1 MSIYQPTTS
10 SNPMAEFILKRY
22 EQWRQNRLPLQLK
35 CTKNL
40 EAFRGISTGTW
51 KKGEGEGWR
60 SNTFFNATKQK
71 IISAFALVSDMML
84 MGGRIPF
91 MLAPSP
97 WDEVNLAGLPED
109 QAKSVRQDIDDM
121 ERLIDQQFSDC
132 SADRSFLKNI
142 LSAAIFGETYA
153 KKLVIDVVRRGWRL
167 NAPQIPGIENLDRLP
182 PELMAFEPYAES
194 HNAPAWE
201 YVPWWDI
208 FRDLET
214 DKLLEGAG
222 VIHRQLTSPFWLRSR
237 KERAYF
243 LSDSIDTVLANAGKQ
258 GDSSSVPEKDT
269 ESLTPALRNIKFR
282 QNTIL
287 YLEFWGRV
295 PKETADKYEEE
306 LLANKPLSGNGRITE
321 IPTFGKQ
328 QDYEEGDD
336 VEVMVC
342 VAGDQVVRYC
352 RTSPEERPFFRSV
365 WEENLDDIGGTGVA
379 DNAENMQVVL
389 NGAIRAMEDNKKLTA
404 NLIAGVKR
412 RYIEGDIKEV
422 KPGLLFDISEECD
435 DARKAIA
442 QVEFTDV
449 GASLMQ
455 LIEMAMQFLDQD
467 TMIPKIQQGI
477 QTDQRVT
484 AFEIS
489 QQVEKAG
496 KYIGSVI
503 RNQDEGLIE
512 PIVEAFYDYNMSDPT
527 VSKGKGNYIVKALGF
542 NSFQDRIERIS
553 KIKQFMDLI
562 VSNPAFLA
570 EARVRKLMEN
580 IAKALDMEPDEV
592 LKSEAEKQ
600 AEAEQLAAAASQTT
614 AAGQTPAKAPEEL
627 ALTGAKAQEAQA
639 RAAKASAEAVAVPEK
654 LAIERAK
661 AVVEIGRQTPEGGP
675 AIAGGQQSK
684 GQNQKAPV
692 PAETGAPSAPG
703 APAPVG

>member
-109 QAKSVRQDIDDM
+109 QATSIRKDIDDM

-222 VIHRQLTSPFWLRSR
+222 VIHRQLTSPFWLRAR
-237 KERAYF
+237 KDRAYF
-243 LSDSIDTVLANAGKQ
+243 LSDSIDTVLANASKQ

-295 PKETADKYEEE
+295 PKETADKYEED
-306 LLANKPLSGNGRITE
+306 LLANKTPGMEISE

-512 PIVEAFYDYNMSDPT
+512 PIVESFYDYNMSDPT

-542 NSFQDRIERIS
+542 NSFQDRIERIG

-580 IAKALDMEPDEV
+580 IAKALDIEPDEV

-614 AAGQTPAKAPEEL
+614 AAAGQTPAKAPEEL

-639 RAAKASAEAVAVPEK
+639 RASKASAEAAAVPEK

-661 AVVEIGRQTPEGGP
+661 AVTDIQAKQTPDDGRQTPDQKTERQATGP
-675 AIAGGQQSK
+675 
-684 GQNQKAPV
+684 QNVV
-692 PAETGAPSAPG
+692 PASAPAG
-703 APAPVG
+703 STGSPQAG

>member
-97 WDEVNLAGLPED
+97 WDEVNLAELPED
-109 QAKSVRQDIDDM
+109 RAKSVRQDIDDM
-121 ERLIDQQFSDC
+121 EHLIDQQFSDC
-132 SADRSFLKNI
+132 SADRAFLKNI

-167 NAPQIPGIENLDRLP
+167 NPPQIPGIENTDRLP
-182 PELMAFEPYAES
+182 PELMTFEPYAES

-222 VIHRQLTSPFWLRSR
+222 AIHRQLISPFWLRAR

-243 LSDSIDTVLANAGKQ
+243 LSDAIDTVLVNAGKQ
-258 GDSSSVPEKDT
+258 GDSPSVPEKDT

-295 PKETADKYEEE
+295 PLETAETFEKE
-306 LLANKPLSGNGRITE
+306 LLNNKVLTE
-321 IPTFGKQ
+321 IPTFGKDQ
-328 QDYEEGDD
+328 EYQEGDD

-404 NLIAGVKR
+404 NLIAAVKR
-412 RYIEGDIKEV
+412 RYIEGDLKEV
-422 KPGLLFDISEECD
+422 KPGMILDVSEECD
-435 DARKAIA
+435 DARKALA
-442 QVEFTDV
+442 QVTFTDV
-449 GASLMQ
+449 GASLME

-467 TMIPKIQQGI
+467 TMLPKIQQGI
-477 QTDQRVT
+477 QTDQKVT

-542 NSFQDRIERIS
+542 NSFQDRIERIG
-553 KIKQFMDLI
+553 KITQFMNLI
-562 VSNPAFLA
+562 VSNPVFLA

-592 LKSEAEKQ
+592 LKSEEEKAAIAAS
-600 AEAEQLAAAASQTT
+600 AEAEAARQTT
-614 AAGQTPAKAPEEL
+614 DGGRQIAVGKTPEET

-639 RAAKASAEAVAVPEK
+639 RAAKATAEAAAVPEK

-661 AVVEIGRQTPEGGP
+661 AVVEIQGKESQRSEVRGQT
-675 AIAGGQQSK
+675 AAGG
-684 GQNQKAPV
+684 G
-692 PAETGAPSAPG
+692 GAGTAQ
-703 APAPVG
+703 A